1 MANKKWRSDLV
12 FTVAAAW
19 AARTAE
25 GPFAAIPE
33 GVEAGMVVAD
43 TTADA
48 IVVVAVRGLV
58 HTTRSVMW

>member
-1 MANKKWRSDLV
+1 MANKKWLSA
-12 FTVAAAW
+12 TATPVAAL

-33 GVEAGMVVAD
+33 GVEAGMVGAV
-43 TTADA
+43 TTVDV

-58 HTTRSVMW
+58 RTTRNVMW